1 MQAYSYRKLLFNY
14 SYKKKSRRISLR
26 KYWSCLDDDNK
37 KSILISGGGEVG
49 AIEAVGEGGV
59 IEAMG
64 EGGGITAPAE
74 ANHKK
79 GTWIVNM
86 WIHNQAPL
94 FSHLQE

>member
-1 MQAYSYRKLLFNY
+1 MQAYSYRKLLFNF

-59 IEAMG
+59 IEVVVLTRSSVARKRRV
-64 EGGGITAPAE
+64 AVVLP
-74 ANHKK
+74 
-79 GTWIVNM
+79 
-86 WIHNQAPL
+86 
-94 FSHLQE
+94 SHASTR

>member
-37 KSILISGGGEVG
+37 KSILISGGGEIG

-59 IEAMG
+59 IE
-64 EGGGITAPAE
+64 APAE